1 MNILKVKEQ
10 SGGNSLQVT
19 FNNNSVVSCPKVNS
33 NIEYE
38 LVKEWLAIGGVI
50 EDEFTT
56 EELEAQATIISKQ
69 KISLDKQNG
78 KVYTS
83 LDNIDYIVPL
93 TSEDANGLIQVQIG
107 FEKGYIS
114 STNFICSNSVTIP
127 LDSVTNLLH
136 LGEWFVKERNKF
148 FTLEV

>member
-1 MNILKVKEQ
+1 MYKLIGQNRVKRLVDCACIPFAD
-10 SGGNSLQVT
+10 GNRDYE
-19 FNNNSVVSCPKVNS
+19 
-33 NIEYE
+33 EY
-38 LVKEWLAIGGVI
+38 KQWLSEGNTP
-50 EDEFTT
+50 EPEFTE
-56 EELEAQATIISKQ
+56 EELEAQATIINKQ